1 MAVSSKLEQS
11 KPYNNYLPNAE
22 KLQWVRMGK
31 DFGGVLGSWEQPAKP
46 LIMVGVFF

>member
-1 MAVSSKLEQS
+1 MSVFSMLEQS
-11 KPYNNYLPNAE
+11 KIHSNYLPNAE

-31 DFGGVLGSWEQPAKP
+31 GLGGNLGSWEQPAKP